1 MKIGLDV
8 RALRTIL
15 EGATQHLVVVRRE
28 VDALDL
34 DHASRRWRLLKDEV
48 LLRSLCSLSKLMMSM
63 HF

>member
-8 RALRTIL
+8 RTLRTIV

-34 DHASRRWRLLKDEV
+34 DHPSRRWRLLKDEV